1 MDTMNQNTINAKGWG
16 YKCECDDPI
25 GRPVEGE
32 LIIPDDSYDSLKIKT
47 KDGELYRIGKMS
59 VLYMGM
65 IEMQKLDG
73 TWTRN
78 YDEFFKERLDAKL
91 LHNI

>member
-1 MDTMNQNTINAKGWG
+1 MDLNTIHAKGWG
-16 YKCECDDPI
+16 YGEYDPI

-32 LIIPDDSYDSLKIKT
+32 LIIPDDSKDGLKIKT

-65 IEMQKLDG
+65 IEMRKLDG

-78 YDEFFKERLDAKL
+78 YDEIFKERLDVQ
-91 LHNI
+91 LHNR